1 MKDDLLGICHQCWV
15 PEKAVIMP
23 VISDYIFQSLRG
35 LRSKI
40 CRFSFDKSD
49 GVFE

>member
-1 MKDDLLGICHQCWV
+1 MKDDLFGICHQCWV
-15 PEKAVIMP
+15 AEKAVIMP
-23 VISDYIFQSLRG
+23 VTSDYIFQNLTG

-49 GVFE
+49 RLFE